1 MNRRDLLK
9 NLLLTAGV
17 LAADLA
23 WSRSIPA
30 SGFKK
35 QIFPQAD
42 DQQLLAE
49 IMETFIPETSSPGAR
64 SLKLDQFASRMIQ
77 DCYSKSDQNLFS
89 KGMSLVNVISL
100 KLTDKHFVSGSKTDR
115 EMVLKNMQESG
126 DPIQVDFI
134 KIIKALTIVG
144 YQNTEYV
151 MTNIQH
157 YNMNPGFFNGCVP
170 VSKI

>member
-17 LAADLA
+17 LAVDLA
-23 WSRSIPA
+23 WSKGLRTWDSENGA
-30 SGFKK
+30 LFSV
-35 QIFPQAD
+35 D
-42 DQQLLAE
+42 DQKIVAE
-49 IMETFIPETSSPGAR
+49 IMETFIPETTTPGAK
-64 SLKLDQFASRMIQ
+64 SLKLDQFAMRMIR
-77 DCYSKSDQNLFS
+77 DCYTQNDQNLFS
-89 KGMSLVNVISL
+89 KGISLVNEMSL
-100 KLTDKHFVSGSKTDR
+100 KLTDKDFVSGSKTDR
-115 EMVLKNMQESG
+115 EMVLKKMQGSG
-126 DPIQVDFI
+126 DQIQVDFI

-144 YQNTEYV
+144 YQNSEYV